1 MASPKT
7 AGSADVPRRPAPPA
21 YQPTTSTASKQM
33 EVVAV
38 SLSRPDVRVV
48 AKRPVVRPFMTGV
61 VTMQLLDLTLVRA
74 DGHRFPTVRVF
85 TDPKRGPLLRA
96 YLEVL
101 ARSQDAKKGRND
113 WLGEY
118 RLEVARPDHPDPE
131 FVFAALSDEHER
143 SR

>member
-1 MASPKT
+1 M
-7 AGSADVPRRPAPPA
+7 
-21 YQPTTSTASKQM
+21 
-33 EVVAV
+33 
-38 SLSRPDVRVV
+38 SRPDGRVV
-48 AKRPVVRPFMTGV
+48 AKRPVVRPLTTGV
-61 VTMQLLDLTLVRA
+61 VPMHMQLLDLTLLRA

-85 TDPKRGPLLRA
+85 TDPKSGPLLRA

-131 FVFAALSDEHER
+131 FTFAALGDEQER